1 VVVFGDICAFASG
14 ILWERRWKLGKEQKE
29 RVQEFWSKGDKKKD
43 CKKREKRRSRKM
55 KTKFAIEES
64 KRVSSMSWQEMLQK
78 EKERQEKQAK
88 KHTPAQHA
96 AQPSST
102 RNKNTTPIKF
112 TSRANPFF
120 LQQIDRNRRR
130 HDRNHGPLGKLQ
142 PHHHTNRTRTLQ
154 IPHSIF
160 SASEDREGMFVLS
173 LPFPFH
179 LYSPSPPFVPFI
191 QSPRIITNWRPQ
203 KQLDKYP
210 HHHLSSPNLSTTES
224 QYITHRC
231 TLLSH
236 HFSTSFLSSFP
247 PQLQKLDDTAGG
259 ISMVDA
265 PDTDAAVFVR
275 VLRDA
280 GHVEVQGEAGVGV
293 VELRRGDVWCVR
305 WSAVREACLRGDV
318 EMV

>member
-1 VVVFGDICAFASG
+1 LNFFYLLAFLVVSVF
-14 ILWERRWKLGKEQKE
+14 WELEWLFWRYLCFCFRGSCERKGESLEKNKRRGYRIFGAKAT
-29 RVQEFWSKGDKKKD
+29 KKKRLQ
-43 CKKREKRRSRKM
+43 KARERRSRKV

-191 QSPRIITNWRPQ
+191 QSPRIITN
-203 KQLDKYP
+203 
-210 HHHLSSPNLSTTES
+210 
-224 QYITHRC
+224 
-231 TLLSH
+231 
-236 HFSTSFLSSFP
+236 
-247 PQLQKLDDTAGG
+247 
-259 ISMVDA
+259 
-265 PDTDAAVFVR
+265 
-275 VLRDA
+275 
-280 GHVEVQGEAGVGV
+280 
-293 VELRRGDVWCVR
+293 
-305 WSAVREACLRGDV
+305 
-318 EMV
+318 